1 MGDIA
6 RNLKYQ
12 FKYAIEQSC
21 RFNADKHAMKQNH
34 AEKRNMSSKTLS
46 YSDRKNLIDVS
57 SNFANWMKENHNDI
71 KELKDINSNHVQ
83 EFLNEK
89 AQSCTSA
96 TINQYQ
102 SKFAKLEKLVNNTYS
117 NANVSYTN
125 TVTPVTSSNTEKL
138 RSKTMSVSDYNKL
151 NDYASN
157 NCRSDN
163 CSKALKLSY
172 HVGLRVSE
180 ISKLQQRDIKIH
192 NESSATVHV
201 ADSKGCRSR
210 DIHISNKDS
219 VQALTE
225 LRNSVSNANDRI
237 VPIQSESINKAINR
251 AMDRCNMQEYKAHKT
266 SVHSLRKAYAQRE
279 YDRYKAEGLE
289 PKQAWDRVSE
299 ELGHGKNRDDLYKAY
314 IENK

>member
-1 MGDIA
+1 MA

-21 RFNADKHAMKQNH
+21 KFGADKHSMKSNK
-34 AEKRNMSSKTLS
+34 AENGNNSSRTLS

-57 SNFANWMKENHNDI
+57 SNFANWMKENHNEV

-83 EFLNEK
+83 EFLNQK
-89 AQSCTSA
+89 AQTCTSS
-96 TINQYQ
+96 TISQYQ
-102 SKFAKLEKLVNNTYS
+102 SKFAKLEKVVNDTYTK
-117 NANVSYTN
+117 ANVSYTN
-125 TVTPVTSSNTEKL
+125 TVTPTSSNNTEKL
-138 RSKTMSVSDYNKL
+138 RSKSMTDSDYNKL
-151 NDYASN
+151 NNYMSN

-163 CSKALKLSY
+163 GTKAIQLSY
-172 HVGLRVSE
+172 HAGLRVSE
-180 ISKLQQRDIKIH
+180 CAKLQQRDIKI
-192 NESSATVHV
+192 NENGTATVHV

-210 DIHISNKDS
+210 DVHIVNKDS
-219 VQALTE
+219 VQVLTN
-225 LRNSVSNANDRI
+225 LRNSVENANDRI
-237 VPIQSESINKAINR
+237 VPIQAESINRAINR

-266 SVHSLRKAYAQRE
+266 SVHSMRKAFAQRE
-279 YDRYKAEGLE
+279 YDRYKDEGLE

>member
-1 MGDIA
+1 MA

-21 RFNADKHAMKQNH
+21 RMGADKHSMKNNK
-34 AEKRNMSSKTLS
+34 AENGNKGSRTLS

-57 SNFANWMKENHNDI
+57 SNFANWMRENNPEV

-83 EFLNEK
+83 EFLNQK
-89 AQSCTSA
+89 AQTCTSA

-102 SKFAKLEKLVNNTYS
+102 SKFAKLEKVVNDTYTK
-117 NANVSYTN
+117 ANVSYTN
-125 TVTPVTSSNTEKL
+125 TVTPTSSNNTEKL
-138 RSKTMSVSDYNKL
+138 RSKSMTDSDYNKL
-151 NDYASN
+151 NNYATN

-163 CSKALKLSY
+163 CAKAIQLGY
-172 HVGLRVSE
+172 HAGLRVSE
-180 ISKLQQRDIKIH
+180 ISKLQQRDIKI
-192 NESSATVHV
+192 NSDSSATVHI
-201 ADSKGCRSR
+201 ANSKGARDR
-210 DIHISNKDS
+210 DIHITNKDS
-219 VQALTE
+219 VQALTKI
-225 LRNSVSNANDRI
+225 RDSVVNPYDRV
-237 VPIQSESINKAINR
+237 VPIQSESINRAINR

-266 SVHSLRKAYAQRE
+266 SVHSLRKSFAQRE
-279 YDRYKAEGLE
+279 YDRYKDEGLE

>member
-1 MGDIA
+1 MA

-21 RFNADKHAMKQNH
+21 RMGADKHSMKNNK
-34 AEKRNMSSKTLS
+34 AENGNKGSRTLS

-57 SNFANWMKENHNDI
+57 SNFANWMRENNPEV

-83 EFLNEK
+83 EFLNQK
-89 AQSCTSA
+89 AQTCTSA

-102 SKFAKLEKLVNNTYS
+102 SKFAKLEKVVNDTYTK
-117 NANVSYTN
+117 ANVSYTN
-125 TVTPVTSSNTEKL
+125 TVTPTSSNNTEKL
-138 RSKTMSVSDYNKL
+138 RSKSMTDSDYNKL
-151 NDYASN
+151 NNYATN

-163 CSKALKLSY
+163 CAKAIQLGY
-172 HVGLRVSE
+172 HAGLRVSE
-180 ISKLQQRDIKIH
+180 ISKLQQRDIKI
-192 NESSATVHV
+192 NSDSSATVHI
-201 ADSKGCRSR
+201 ANSKGARDR
-210 DIHISNKDS
+210 DIHITNKDS
-219 VQALTE
+219 VQALTQI
-225 LRNSVSNANDRI
+225 RDSVVNPYDRV
-237 VPIQSESINKAINR
+237 VPIQSESINRAINR

-266 SVHSLRKAYAQRE
+266 SVHSLRKSFAQRE
-279 YDRYKAEGLE
+279 YDKYKDEGLE

>member
-1 MGDIA
+1 MA

-21 RFNADKHAMKQNH
+21 RMGADKHAMKQNH
-34 AEKRNMSSKTLS
+34 AENGNEKAKTLS

-57 SNFANWMKENHNDI
+57 SNFANWMKENHNEI

-102 SKFAKLEKLVNNTYS
+102 SKFAKLEKLVNNTYT

-125 TVTPVTSSNTEKL
+125 TVTPVSTNNTEKL

-163 CSKALKLSY
+163 CSKALQLSY
-172 HVGLRVSE
+172 HAGLRVSE
-180 ISKLQQRDIKIH
+180 IAKLQQRDIKIH
-192 NESSATVHV
+192 NESSATVHI
-201 ADSKGCRSR
+201 ADSKGARSR
-210 DIHISNKDS
+210 DIHIVNKDS

-225 LRNSVSNANDRI
+225 LRNSVEGANDRI

-251 AMDRCNMQEYKAHKT
+251 VMDRCGMSEYKNAKT
-266 SVHSLRKAYAQRE
+266 SIHSLRKSFAQRE
-279 YDRYKAEGLE
+279 YDRYKEEGLE

-299 ELGHGKNRDDLYKAY
+299 ELGHGKNRDDLYKVY